1 MSGTDQI
8 DERASGATSEPLR
21 RNRDF
26 VLLWSANV
34 GSVLGANISSLAYPL
49 IALDLTGS
57 AVQAGLIG
65 SATLITHIVFRL
77 PAGALVD
84 RWNRRRTMLAC
95 DLLRAGLLLAVVAGL
110 LSGRLTF
117 WMLLGAAVISGTCA
131 VFFHPAQ
138 MSALRRIV
146 PTGRL
151 PQAFALNEA
160 RDQVATIAGPPLG
173 GLLYG
178 LGQAVPFAGQLLA
191 YLCSFLAILAIR
203 TPMDVQEREEERG
216 SLLQDIVE
224 GLRWTWAQRLLR
236 VMLLAAAGVNLV
248 FSALTFGVIVIVE
261 QGGATSAEV
270 GLMLGVSGVG
280 GLLGA
285 LTAPRLLRFS
295 PVVVILGVFWVSAA
309 LVPLMAIS
317 PTIAVIAPALAAML
331 FLMPAANVILG
342 SYQVAVTPDRLQGR
356 VISSLALIGS
366 LAGPVGPVAAGSII
380 ERWGPAAALSAIG
393 VVMLIVAAGTTASRT
408 IRHMPSLADAARAT
422 GETPDDAGRGEIRD
436 VPPG

>member
-95 DLLRAGLLLAVVAGL
+95 DLLRAGLLLAVVASL

-160 RDQVATIAGPPLG
+160 RDQVATIAGPPW
-173 GLLYG
+173 
-178 LGQAVPFAGQLLA
+178 AV
-191 YLCSFLAILAIR
+191 CSTASDRRFR
-203 TPMDVQEREEERG
+203 SRG
-216 SLLQDIVE
+216 SFWPTSVPSSPYWRS
-224 GLRWTWAQRLLR
+224 GLRWTSRSGR
-236 VMLLAAAGVNLV
+236 R
-248 FSALTFGVIVIVE
+248 
-261 QGGATSAEV
+261 SAE
-270 GLMLGVSGVG
+270 
-280 GLLGA
+280 A
-285 LTAPRLLRFS
+285 C
-295 PVVVILGVFWVSAA
+295 
-309 LVPLMAIS
+309 
-317 PTIAVIAPALAAML
+317 
-331 FLMPAANVILG
+331 
-342 SYQVAVTPDRLQGR
+342 
-356 VISSLALIGS
+356 
-366 LAGPVGPVAAGSII
+366 
-380 ERWGPAAALSAIG
+380 
-393 VVMLIVAAGTTASRT
+393 SRT
-408 IRHMPSLADAARAT
+408 SSRAFDGPGPS
-422 GETPDDAGRGEIRD
+422 GCCE
-436 VPPG
+436 